1 MTTLQIKFKMTPNKL
16 GYLLL
21 LPLFAWL
28 GVVIAFP
35 VFYGVYLS
43 FFDVP
48 YGIIKKFVFLE
59 NYVSIF
65 SDLKFRIAFVNSL
78 IWTAGNIALQTAIG
92 LGAALLLNKSFKGRD
107 VGRVGILIPFII
119 PAFVTALV
127 WRWMMEP
134 DLGVFNAVLKQLHLI
149 QKPIVPLVD
158 YAMVT
163 VIIEN
168 TWRFSPFAIIFILSA
183 LQTVPSD
190 VVDAAKVDGAGH
202 LQIFRHVTLPII
214 SPFLSFMGLLAFF
227 WNFNLFDLIWLTTGG
242 GPGSMTET
250 LPVLI
255 YRRSFREFRMGE
267 GAAISVF
274 SSIFMAIVTTILY
287 FLPKIRFRGG
297 KK

>member
-1 MTTLQIKFKMTPNKL
+1 MTPNKL

-65 SDLKFRIAFVNSL
+65 SDLKFRIAFANSL
-78 IWTAGNIALQTAIG
+78 IWTAGNITLQTAIG
-92 LGAALLLNKSFKGRD
+92 LGAALLLNKPIKGRD
-107 VGRVGILIPFII
+107 VCRAGILIPFII

-134 DLGVFNAVLKQLHLI
+134 DLGVFNAVLRQLHLI
-149 QKPIVPLVD
+149 QKPIVPLVE

-183 LQTVPSD
+183 LQTVPKD
-190 VVDAAKVDGAGH
+190 VVDAAKVDGAGN

-227 WNFNLFDLIWLTTGG
+227 WNFNLFDLIWLTTAG

-274 SSIFMAIVTTILY
+274 SFIFMVIVTTILY
-287 FLPKIRFRGG
+287 FLPKIRIGG
-297 KK
+297 EMK